1 MNSFDVFDTLLAR
14 RHITSDPIW
23 HQMEQELEA
32 PGFVQARKAADTGSR
47 NLYEIYDILVAQ
59 AIIRPEQR
67 NSSIKREIEL
77 EIDVC
82 FPVQKNLDRVAHGD
96 ILISDMYL
104 PASAIL
110 QLVRSVG
117 LDKQVTLYQSNGD
130 KSQGTVWPK
139 FGGSHAGIHLG
150 DNRRS
155 DYETP
160 TAAGIRGEWFSPATE
175 FTYLEQELF
184 KKLANVALL
193 SRESRLRTNA
203 GQYEEYFNLAV
214 DANLPL
220 LFVLA
225 EMLYRQY
232 KGRNLVFLGRD
243 CQLLHKIYSE
253 YFEVGYYLPFSR
265 KVAYDQSIDAVK
277 YLHTH
282 APEYPIFVDI
292 SSTGGTWSTLNTDID
307 VVVAIYSDVAY
318 YTATKPAL
326 PPNFKYLTTNS
337 QIGQTNLL
345 LEVMNC
351 GDHGHLNSIYNYRDN
366 LFKANFAEPE
376 LPADLIKLL
385 HKPAS
390 DAVALSAIYKDA
402 IRHELDAT
410 SDEDLVTLFGQL
422 ANVIC
427 SQQVLLEQLKE
438 FTEKETAY
446 LGQFTDE

>member
-14 RHITSDPIW
+14 RHITSEPIW

-32 PGFVQARKAADTGSR
+32 PGFVQARKEADTGSR

-67 NSSIKREIEL
+67 NSSINREIEL

-82 FPVQKNLDRVAHGD
+82 FPVQKNLDRVNHGD

-139 FGGSHAGIHLG
+139 FAGSHTGLHLG

-160 TAAGIRGEWFSPATE
+160 TAADIRAEWFSPATE
-175 FTYLEQELF
+175 FTTVERELF
-184 KKLANVALL
+184 DILANTALL
-193 SRESRLRTNA
+193 SRECRLRTNA
-203 GQYEEYFNLAV
+203 GQYEDYFNLAV

-225 EMLYRQY
+225 EMLHRKYPN
-232 KGRNLVFLGRD
+232 RNLVFLGRD

-253 YFEVGYYLPFSR
+253 YYGVSYYLPFSR

-277 YLHTH
+277 YLRTH

-292 SSTGGTWSTLNTDID
+292 SSTGGTWAALNADID
-307 VVVAIYSDVAY
+307 VVVAIYSDQAY
-318 YTATKPAL
+318 YTATKPTL
-326 PPNFKYLTTNS
+326 PAGFNYLTTNS

-351 GDHGHLNSIYNYRDN
+351 GDHGHLNSIYNYKDN

-376 LPADLIKLL
+376 LPAELIKVL
-385 HKPAS
+385 HKPVS
-390 DAVALSAIYKDA
+390 DAVALSSIYKES
-402 IRHELDAT
+402 IRHELST
-410 SDEDLVTLFGQL
+410 ISDDNLISLFGQL
-422 ANVIC
+422 AGLIC
-427 SQQVLLEQLKE
+427 IQQPLLDQLKE